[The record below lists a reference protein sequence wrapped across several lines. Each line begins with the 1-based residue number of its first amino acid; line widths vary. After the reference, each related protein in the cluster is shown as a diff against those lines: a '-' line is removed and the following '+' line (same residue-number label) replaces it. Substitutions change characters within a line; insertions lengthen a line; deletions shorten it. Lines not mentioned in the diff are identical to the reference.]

1 MITITKAIKDEQLF
15 RTFLQNGDGS
25 LDSWTNWMTYLRCQ
39 QGLKILPKR
48 AALIKECTGRDID
61 QLPAG
66 GFNTSLALVGRRS
79 GKSKIAAVVGAF
91 EAALSG
97 KERLLSRG
105 EIGMVP
111 IISPTKLQS
120 QIVKS
125 YIRAIFES
133 TPMLQN
139 EIVEEQKEGFLL
151 SNGVRIQILVGDFRA
166 VRGFTLL
173 ACIVDELAFFGLSE
187 ESKVRN
193 DTELIRALL
202 PSLSTT
208 KGRLSCI
215 TTPYAM
221 KGLTYKWYKKYWGN
235 NQGKILIWK
244 SPSRTMNPTL
254 DQKIIDTAMEED
266 RASALSEY
274 GGEFRQDI
282 EIWLPRSVIELVVRK
297 GRKELLPQHSIRYFA
312 FCDVSGGRK
321 EGAGLAIAH
330 KVERKIIVDFAKQYK
345 APHSPYRIIELM
357 CDELRRYHITGVT
370 GDNYSAE
377 FVADAFAAQRI
388 RYKKSELP
396 KSGLYLE
403 LLPRIC
409 SKQVEL
415 LDDSVAID
423 QLAGLERRTRSGGK
437 DRVDHPTGAKD
448 DLSNAIAGVVTVASK
463 KVIRVGGGIHK

>member
-15 RTFLQNGDGS
+15 RTFLQNGDEEIRTWS
-25 LDSWTNWMTYLRCQ
+25 NWLTYLRVLY
-39 QGLKILPKR
+39 GLKISSKR
-48 AALIKECTGRDID
+48 AALIKDCTGRNMN
-61 QLPAG
+61 QLPEN

-79 GKSKIAAVVGAF
+79 GKSKVAAIIGAF

-97 KERLLSRG
+97 KEKLLSKG

-151 SNGVRIQILVGDFRA
+151 SNNVRIIILVGDWRA

-187 ESKVRN
+187 ESKVKN
-193 DTELIRALL
+193 DTELVQAIL
-202 PSLSTT
+202 PGLGTT
-208 KGRLSCI
+208 KGRLACI
-215 TTPYAM
+215 SSPYAM
-221 KGLTYKWYKKYWGN
+221 KGLTYKWYKKYFAN
-235 NQGKILIWK
+235 DEGKVLVWNCSSK
-244 SPSRTMNPTL
+244 VMNPL
-254 DQKIIDTAMEED
+254 LAQSIIDAAYAED
-266 RASALSEY
+266 LQSAKSEY

-282 EIWLPRSVIELVVRK
+282 EIWLPRQAIELVVHK

-312 FCDVSGGRK
+312 FADVSGGRA

-330 KVERKIIVDFAKQYK
+330 KVERKVIIDFARRYK
-345 APHSPYRIIELM
+345 APHSPVRIVGLM
-357 CDELRRYHITGVT
+357 AGELRRFGITRIV
-370 GDNYSAE
+370 GDNYSAQ
-377 FVADAFAAQRI
+377 FVADAFATQRI
-388 RYKKSELP
+388 RYTKSKIP

-409 SKQVEL
+409 SGEIEL
-415 LDDSVAID
+415 LDDEVLVG

-437 DRVDHPTGAKD
+437 DKIDHPTGAKD
-448 DLSNAIAGVVTVASK
+448 DLANAVAGVATIASK
-463 KVIRVGGGIHK
+463 KIIRVGGGIYS